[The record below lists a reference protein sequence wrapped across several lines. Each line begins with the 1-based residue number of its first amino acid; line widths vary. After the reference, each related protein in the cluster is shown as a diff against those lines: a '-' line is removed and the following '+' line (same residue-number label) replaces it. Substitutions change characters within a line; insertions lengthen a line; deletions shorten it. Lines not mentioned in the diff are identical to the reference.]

1 MGLDNI
7 SRSVLEAANKEAE
20 HILKAAKLAADETIA
35 SAKAAAEQ
43 DGERK
48 YQAAVRAIEEEL
60 GRQLIQVR
68 GAANKELLAK
78 KNQRLREV
86 FDTAHEQI
94 LAFPENEYAGIMQ
107 GLLEKSA
114 AEGGGAVRVHPDD
127 EAVFSRLIEEIN
139 KGRSGDEQ
147 VKLDKDKPL
156 EQRGGFV
163 FVGESYEVDQTLG
176 TLLADIEREL
186 APKIAAELFA
196 GRE

>member
-1 MGLDNI
+1 MGLENI

-35 SAKAAAEQ
+35 SAKAATEQ

-48 YQAAVRAIEEEL
+48 YQAAARAIDEEL
-60 GRQLIQVR
+60 GRQLIQVH

-78 KNQRLREV
+78 KNERLREV
-86 FDTAHEQI
+86 FDAAREQI
-94 LAFPENEYAGIMQ
+94 LGFPEKEYAGIMR

-114 AEGGGAVRVHPDD
+114 AEGGGALRVHPDD
-127 EAVFSRLIEEIN
+127 EPVFARLVEELN
-139 KGRSGDEQ
+139 KGRGAEMK
-147 VKLDKDKPL
+147 VRLDKERPL

-163 FVGESYEVDQTLG
+163 FVGESYEIDQTLG
-176 TLLADIEREL
+176 TLLSDIEREL

-196 GRE
+196 GME